1 MDATRH
7 DAGTPVERAEPF
19 EIHAAGSM
27 LDDLRDRLSR
37 TRWVG
42 SLGSD
47 GWRYGFDLD
56 YLRALARYWRDDFD
70 WGAQESAMN
79 GFAQFRAT
87 VGGTRIHFIHERGR
101 GPHPLPIVLTHGF
114 PDSVFRF
121 AKIIPML
128 VDPAA
133 HGGDPADAFEVVA
146 PSLPG
151 YGFSERRDGDG
162 VIFRVGDLW
171 HELMTAVLG
180 FERFGAHGGDWGST
194 VTELLAR
201 DHADAVV
208 GIHLTDVPFFHA
220 FHPPNDP
227 TDAERKYLEHI
238 AQFGRTQGAYA
249 LVQGAQPHALAAGLN
264 DSPVGLAAWI
274 IEKFR
279 RWSDCHGDVESR
291 FTKDELLA
299 NVTLYWLTGTINSSF
314 GPYADIAHAGATQW
328 IEEKL
333 KTWRGS
339 VSRANDV
346 PAGFAM
352 FPKDLSSPPRAWAER
367 FFTVARWSELP
378 RGGHFAAL
386 EEPELL
392 AHEIREFFRPLR

>member
-56 YLRALARYWRDDFD
+56 YLRALA
-70 WGAQESAMN
+70 
-79 GFAQFRAT
+79 
-87 VGGTRIHFIHERGR
+87 
-101 GPHPLPIVLTHGF
+101 
-114 PDSVFRF
+114 
-121 AKIIPML
+121 
-128 VDPAA
+128 
-133 HGGDPADAFEVVA
+133 
-146 PSLPG
+146 
-151 YGFSERRDGDG
+151 
-162 VIFRVGDLW
+162 
-171 HELMTAVLG
+171 
-180 FERFGAHGGDWGST
+180 
-194 VTELLAR
+194 
-201 DHADAVV
+201 
-208 GIHLTDVPFFHA
+208 
-220 FHPPNDP
+220 
-227 TDAERKYLEHI
+227 
-238 AQFGRTQGAYA
+238 QFGRTEGAYA
-249 LVQGAQPHALAAGLN
+249 LVQGAQPQPLAAGLN

-314 GPYADIAHAGATQW
+314 GPYTDIAPAGATQW
-328 IEEKL
+328 IEQKL

-339 VSRANDV
+339 VSRSLEG
-346 PAGFAM
+346 P
-352 FPKDLSSPPRAWAER
+352 
-367 FFTVARWSELP
+367 ELP
-378 RGGHFAAL
+378 
-386 EEPELL
+386 
-392 AHEIREFFRPLR
+392 AHEIREFFRPFR

>member
-56 YLRALARYWRDDFD
+56 YLRAL
-70 WGAQESAMN
+70 
-79 GFAQFRAT
+79 
-87 VGGTRIHFIHERGR
+87 
-101 GPHPLPIVLTHGF
+101 
-114 PDSVFRF
+114 
-121 AKIIPML
+121 
-128 VDPAA
+128 
-133 HGGDPADAFEVVA
+133 
-146 PSLPG
+146 
-151 YGFSERRDGDG
+151 
-162 VIFRVGDLW
+162 
-171 HELMTAVLG
+171 
-180 FERFGAHGGDWGST
+180 
-194 VTELLAR
+194 
-201 DHADAVV
+201 
-208 GIHLTDVPFFHA
+208 
-220 FHPPNDP
+220 
-227 TDAERKYLEHI
+227 

-314 GPYADIAHAGATQW
+314 GPYTDIAPAGATQW
-328 IEEKL
+328 IEQKL

-339 VSRANDV
+339 VSRSLEG
-346 PAGFAM
+346 P
-352 FPKDLSSPPRAWAER
+352 
-367 FFTVARWSELP
+367 ELP
-378 RGGHFAAL
+378 
-386 EEPELL
+386 
-392 AHEIREFFRPLR
+392 AHEIREFFRPFR